1 MPYATQIPSE
11 IVRKWQEIVD
21 LLAEIIRVPSALIMR
36 VERPFMKVIVSSES
50 KGNPYVPDGVASLN
64 MGPYCE
70 TVLRTRQPLLV
81 SDALRD
87 EQWRSSPEV
96 ELGMISY
103 LGVPISWPDGEM
115 FGTIC
120 VLDNKSNEYSKL
132 YLKLMLQ
139 WRDVLQSDLGSI
151 TRLHR
156 ELEVR
161 DAKIRRLVD
170 SNIIGIVIWRLEGR
184 IVDANDAFLRMV
196 GYDLEDL
203 VSGRVRWTDMT
214 PPEWRDRDTLAAAE
228 LKSTG
233 TVQPLE
239 KEYFRE
245 DGSRVSVLIG
255 VASFEESG
263 NQCVAFVLD
272 LSDRKRAEAEAR
284 ESERRYRETQ
294 IELAHANR
302 VATLGQLTAS
312 IAHEV
317 KQPIAAAVT
326 SADAG
331 LRWLAAQPPDLEEVR
346 NLFAGIIKAGDQASE
361 VIGRIR
367 GLIKK
372 APERK
377 APLDLN
383 EAILEAIALTRSE
396 MGRHRILLQTEL
408 ANGLPRI
415 WGDRVQ
421 LQQVILNLIMNAIEA
436 MSEVG
441 EGSRELLIGTSVDT
455 AGGVIVTVRDSGPGV
470 KPESLDHLFDPF
482 YTTKPTGM
490 GMGLSICRSITEAH
504 GGRLWAAANVP
515 HGASLHFS
523 LPSMSDRVGT

>member
-1 MPYATQIPSE
+1 
-11 IVRKWQEIVD
+11 
-21 LLAEIIRVPSALIMR
+21 
-36 VERPFMKVIVSSES
+36 
-50 KGNPYVPDGVASLN
+50 
-64 MGPYCE
+64 
-70 TVLRTRQPLLV
+70 
-81 SDALRD
+81 
-87 EQWRSSPEV
+87 
-96 ELGMISY
+96 
-103 LGVPISWPDGEM
+103 
-115 FGTIC
+115 
-120 VLDNKSNEYSKL
+120 
-132 YLKLMLQ
+132 
-139 WRDVLQSDLGSI
+139 
-151 TRLHR
+151 
-156 ELEVR
+156 
-161 DAKIRRLVD
+161 
-170 SNIIGIVIWRLEGR
+170 
-184 IVDANDAFLRMV
+184 
-196 GYDLEDL
+196 
-203 VSGRVRWTDMT
+203 
-214 PPEWRDRDTLAAAE
+214 
-228 LKSTG
+228 
-233 TVQPLE
+233 
-239 KEYFRE
+239 
-245 DGSRVSVLIG
+245 VLIG
-255 VASFEESG
+255 VASFEE
-263 NQCVAFVLD
+263 NQCAAFVLD
-272 LSDRKRAEAEAR
+272 LTDRKRAEAEAR

-346 NLFAGIIKAGDQASE
+346 NLFARIIKAGDQASE

-441 EGSRELLIGTSVDT
+441 EGSRELLIGTSADT
-455 AGGVIVTVRDSGPGV
+455 AGGVIVTVRDSGPGL
-470 KPESLDHLFDPF
+470 KPESLDRLFDPF

-523 LPSMSDRVGT
+523 LPSMSDGVVT

>member
-1 MPYATQIPSE
+1 
-11 IVRKWQEIVD
+11 
-21 LLAEIIRVPSALIMR
+21 
-36 VERPFMKVIVSSES
+36 
-50 KGNPYVPDGVASLN
+50 
-64 MGPYCE
+64 
-70 TVLRTRQPLLV
+70 
-81 SDALRD
+81 
-87 EQWRSSPEV
+87 
-96 ELGMISY
+96 MISY
-103 LGVPISWPDGEM
+103 LGVPISWPDGEL

-120 VLDNKSNEYSKL
+120 VLDNKSNEYNNL
-132 YLKLMLQ
+132 YLKLLLQ
-139 WRDVLQSDLGSI
+139 WREVLQSDLGSI
-151 TRLHR
+151 TRRHR
-156 ELEVR
+156 ELEER

-170 SNIIGIVIWRLEGR
+170 SNIIGIVIWKLEGQ
-184 IVDANDAFLRMV
+184 IVDANHAFLRMV

-203 VSGRVRWTDMT
+203 VSGRVRWTDMP
-214 PPEWRDRDTLAAAE
+214 PPEWRDRDALAAAE
-228 LKSTG
+228 LKNTG

-239 KEYFRE
+239 KEYFRK

-272 LSDRKRAEAEAR
+272 LTDRKRAEAEAR
-284 ESERRYRETQ
+284 ESERRYREKQ
-294 IELAHANR
+294 IDLAHANR

-317 KQPIAAAVT
+317 KQPIAAAVI

-346 NLFAGIIKAGDQASE
+346 NSFVRIIKAGSQASE

-377 APLDLN
+377 APLDMN
-383 EAILEAIALTRSE
+383 EAILEMIALTRSE
-396 MGRHRILLQTEL
+396 MGRHCIQLQTDL
-408 ANGLPRI
+408 ANALPRI
-415 WGDRVQ
+415 WGDRVE

-455 AGGVIVTVRDSGPGV
+455 TGGVIVTVRDSGPGL
-470 KPESLDHLFDPF
+470 KPESLDHLFEPF
-482 YTTKPTGM
+482 YTTKPAGM

-504 GGRLWAAANVP
+504 GGRLWAAANVL

-523 LPSMSDRVGT
+523 LPSMSDRVVT